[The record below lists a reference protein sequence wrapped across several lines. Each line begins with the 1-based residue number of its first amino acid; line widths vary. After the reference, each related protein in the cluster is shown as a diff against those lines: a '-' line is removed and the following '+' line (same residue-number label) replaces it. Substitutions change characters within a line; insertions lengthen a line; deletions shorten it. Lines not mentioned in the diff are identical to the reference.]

1 VLVNAMIE
9 GSSDTPG
16 PAGAGPVV
24 KMRLGRRVIGP
35 ATALLIAL
43 GGSAAFT
50 AETQAA
56 PCTFIEH
63 AVLQVRN
70 VGAPAGDEQLSVGG
84 ELADGADF
92 RAAFAAGRGVKLR
105 LQDLGAGVAD
115 VVFDL
120 TASGVPGP
128 RRQNAECEPGM
139 DARTSRRGR
148 KVRIYRRPEGA
159 GGEGC
164 SSDPRDGSALLR
176 VAEGTDG
183 VGIRFR
189 LRTASTELDPPT
201 GPLRASIAIGTDSE
215 ERACATYTFGSDECE
230 RNGSTITCRSN
241 QDVPPA
247 AIDCRR
253 TGCSGQVCGER
264 DVVTT
269 CEFLPHYA
277 CYRDATCEQQPDGS
291 CGWTPTED
299 LQRCVAEASHP
310 GPTPTP
316 RPAPDDA
323 WFACEHDS
331 DCAVYPGLDCC
342 GCSLGGGPE
351 VAINESHRDDVDAYR
366 ECGDDVLCPGEYL
379 CRDGLEAVCDHG
391 VCAVR

>member
-1 VLVNAMIE
+1 
-9 GSSDTPG
+9 
-16 PAGAGPVV
+16 
-24 KMRLGRRVIGP
+24 MRLGRRVIGP
-35 ATALLIAL
+35 ATALLCAY
-43 GGSAAFT
+43 SAGFAP
-50 AETQAA
+50 AAVASGA
-56 PCTFIEH
+56 PCASIER

-70 VGAPAGDEQLSVGG
+70 LGVPAGDEQLSVGG

-92 RAAFAAGRGVKLR
+92 TAAFSAGRGVKLR

-128 RRQNAECEPGM
+128 RRQQAECEPGM

-148 KVRIYRRPEGA
+148 NVRIYRRHDAAA
-159 GGEGC
+159 GESC

-176 VAEGTDG
+176 LAESTDG
-183 VGIRFR
+183 IGIRFR
-189 LRTASTELDPPT
+189 LRTSSTELDRPT
-201 GPLRASIAIGTDSE
+201 GPLRASIAIGTDSD
-215 ERACATYTFGSDECE
+215 ERACATYTFGSDECAL
-230 RNGSTITCRSN
+230 NDDGTTLTCRAK
-241 QDVPPA
+241 DAPPA
-247 AIDCRR
+247 TTDCHP
-253 TGCSGQVCGER
+253 TGCSAQVCSER

-277 CYRDATCEQQPDGS
+277 CYHDATCEQQPDGS

-299 LQRCVAEASHP
+299 LQRCIAEASHV

-323 WFACEHDS
+323 WFACQHDS

-342 GCSLGGGPE
+342 GCDLGGGPE
-351 VAINESHRDDVDAYR
+351 VAINESFRDAVDAYR
-366 ECGDDVLCPGEYL
+366 QCGDVLCPGEYL
-379 CRDGLEAVCDHG
+379 CRDGLAAVCDHG